1 MAGLNLTGTASLAE
15 ELDSTPPRAA
25 PPPPSRSHRHSHLP
39 LHRRRRAEKI
49 LVLLRD
55 GKKVIGT
62 LRSFDQFANIV
73 LEEAVERIVVGKQ
86 YADVPLGLYVIR
98 GENTVLIGAIVRRRR
113 RQHHRRN
120 APPQPPPPAP
130 SAAAMR
136 RLATPRR

>member
-15 ELDSTPPRAA
+15 ELDK
-25 PPPPSRSHRHSHLP
+25 
-39 LHRRRRAEKI
+39 KI

-98 GENTVLIGAIVRRRR
+98 GENTVLIGAIDDAKEAHTTTEILTEVAVEEILSLKKAEDERKKQLETE
-113 RQHHRRN
+113 RQ
-120 APPQPPPPAP
+120 QKKKFDEFGDDV
-130 SAAAMR
+130 
-136 RLATPRR
+136 